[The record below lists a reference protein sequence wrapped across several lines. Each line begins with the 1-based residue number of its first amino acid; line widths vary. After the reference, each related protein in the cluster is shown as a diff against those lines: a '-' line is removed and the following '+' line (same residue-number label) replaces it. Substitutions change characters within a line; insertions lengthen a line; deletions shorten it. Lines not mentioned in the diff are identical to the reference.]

1 MQAELKMEV
10 VKKYE
15 KCIWCNKSLTPIGT
29 ARSNGRKHNDWQYRS
44 SHKKCWI
51 ENELKQQNKKP
62 EGKKYKTVMMIE
74 LK

>member
-1 MQAELKMEV
+1 MEV
-10 VKKYE
+10 TKQYT
-15 KCIWCNKSLTPIGT
+15 KCIFNKCLQPIGT
-29 ARSNGRKHNDWQYRS
+29 ARSNGYKHNDWVARS

-51 ENELKQQNKKP
+51 ENELKQQKKKP